1 MNLNKNNYTM
11 EFYTNNPT
19 NLHTPIKKGK
29 LTKKQKIQEIIS
41 NLETCIQ
48 IEKSKLGGGKGMQ
61 PPSYDDSDNETA
73 GYDNYPKNLA
83 YTAEEEV
90 EYKTDYPLT
99 KKQETEYGSSGDNP
113 LASKVSDADE
123 Y

>member
-41 NLETCIQ
+41 NLETCIER
-48 IEKSKLGGGKGMQ
+48 EKSKLGGGNKELIIKLENKLNQ
-61 PPSYDDSDNETA
+61 KLKPT
-73 GYDNYPKNLA
+73 PK
-83 YTAEEEV
+83 
-90 EYKTDYPLT
+90 
-99 KKQETEYGSSGDNP
+99 S
-113 LASKVSDADE
+113 
-123 Y
+123 